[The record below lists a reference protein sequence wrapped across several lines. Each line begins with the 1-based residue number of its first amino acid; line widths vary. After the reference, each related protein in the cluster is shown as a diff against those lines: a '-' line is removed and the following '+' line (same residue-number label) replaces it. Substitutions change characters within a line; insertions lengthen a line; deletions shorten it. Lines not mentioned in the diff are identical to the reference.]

1 MKTEEKKTLYLSDLD
16 GTLLTENRIIS
27 DTTKRIINRLTEDG
41 MHFSYA
47 TARSF
52 VSAGKITEGLHIN
65 APLIIY
71 NGAFIL
77 DNASQEIIFANYFD
91 ESIHEVFDVL
101 FNNGIY
107 PFVNSYIDGIEKVS
121 YIEEKFT
128 RGMRIFNESRKGDI
142 RMNPIQTAE
151 QLIAGNCFYITCIDE
166 PEKLEPLY
174 ETYKE
179 RYHTVYS
186 KDIYSGEQWLEFM
199 PVAASK
205 SNAALQLKH
214 LLKCDRLVV
223 FGDGKNDM
231 DLFEVADECY
241 AMENAVDEL
250 KAIATGVIGS
260 NEEDGVARWLEEHY
274 EK

>member
-1 MKTEEKKTLYLSDLD
+1 MKTEETKTLYLSDLD
-16 GTLLTENRIIS
+16 GTLLTENIIVS
-27 DTTKRIINRLTEDG
+27 ETTKRIINRLIEDG
-41 MHFSYA
+41 MLFSYA

-52 VSAGKITEGLHIN
+52 VSAGKITKGLHIN
-65 APLIIY
+65 VPLIIY
-71 NGAFIL
+71 NGSVIL
-77 DNASQEIIFANYFD
+77 DNASQEIILDNYFD
-91 ESIHEVFDVL
+91 ESIHEVFEVL
-101 FNNGIY
+101 FKNEIY
-107 PFVNSYIDGIEKVS
+107 PFVTSYIDGIEKVS

-128 RGMRIFNESRKGDI
+128 RGMRIFNKSRKGD
-142 RMNPIQTAE
+142 RRLNPIQTLE
-151 QLIAGNCFYITCIDE
+151 QLTAGNVFYITCFDE

-174 ETYKE
+174 EIYKK
-179 RYHTVYS
+179 RYHMVYS
-186 KDIYSGEQWLEFM
+186 KDIYSDEQCLEFM

-250 KAIATGVIGS
+250 KQMATGVIGS

-274 EK
+274 E